1 MAWAAVNNLI
11 FGLGLRGLTFK
22 RRRGVV
28 VFALGA
34 LLIAVVLLGLLLL
47 HILGINLD

>member
-11 FGLGLRGLTFK
+11 FGLRGLMFK